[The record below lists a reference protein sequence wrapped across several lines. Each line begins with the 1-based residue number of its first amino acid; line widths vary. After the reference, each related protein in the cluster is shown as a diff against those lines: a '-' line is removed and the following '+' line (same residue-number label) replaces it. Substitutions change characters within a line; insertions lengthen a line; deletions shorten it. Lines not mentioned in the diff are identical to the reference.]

1 VTDTAQVKK
10 IKTEKIKRF
19 DEKWE
24 KEEESA
30 ASILNGQ
37 KWSKRNGKR
46 VAKKIREGV
55 GCLLRHLNLSLCVCD
70 VEICIPISQQ
80 GEKSRDRN
88 RQDKTNTVWD
98 STAIAVIRS

>member
-19 DEKWE
+19 DEKWK

-46 VAKKIREGV
+46 VAKK
-55 GCLLRHLNLSLCVCD
+55 
-70 VEICIPISQQ
+70 
-80 GEKSRDRN
+80 
-88 RQDKTNTVWD
+88 
-98 STAIAVIRS
+98 